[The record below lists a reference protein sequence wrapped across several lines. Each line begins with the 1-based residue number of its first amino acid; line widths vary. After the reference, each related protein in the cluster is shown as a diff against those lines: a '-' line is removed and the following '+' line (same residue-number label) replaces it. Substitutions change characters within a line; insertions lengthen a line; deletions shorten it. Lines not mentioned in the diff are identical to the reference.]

1 MNITPNTTVRF
12 YTNVPFFNNYQN
24 VRQFDNVASQ
34 TEYFNSLQQI
44 AVLKCTYQRDTGGIK
59 VPYSRDYMLKYD
71 YMSFVNTAF
80 SDKVFYCFIDSITYL
95 SPNSCLVNFTVDV
108 YQTFLFDVQFR
119 PSYIER
125 QHCKRWNA
133 DGTPVINTVN
143 EGLDY
148 GSEYVTKSIDY
159 GKLTE
164 YWIVFVTSLTEN
176 EIYDVNNREVT
187 GLGSGILC
195 GVPNELTYFAYP
207 LTKKGTTNVQL
218 ENDIIIGDISSLDK
232 ILDSFRN
239 SELLVN
245 KLKNVYITPY
255 LPISY
260 ESKYMNDGASF
271 QGQDFLH
278 IQSTTGQ
285 FDFAKIK
292 LNEDRSD
299 WLAMIKIGENL
310 ERHTNHYEV
319 QEISNKYKD
328 LHTDE
333 SKLMMYPYSYTELQ
347 DMQGNSFI
355 IKNEYIKGNDYQFS
369 IFSCID
375 SNPKYAIIL
384 SNYLSGTIYNL
395 SDGIIVANPNNISFI
410 DDYASAYIQGNKN
423 QIENSIAET
432 KRRSQFNIDSTRSQG
447 LVGQASALSQGI
459 DSVLG
464 GANNSAVSQGNA
476 LAMSGNTSGFSP
488 TGNALLNVIGNT
500 INAFGGIQ
508 RAELA
513 SDVNNALAR
522 QKANIDN
529 EYVVKG
535 AMAKIQDAKMV
546 ADTVYLQGGN
556 TQFTYGN
563 DFESWR
569 VVRKQIS
576 NEYIEILSD
585 YFKKYGYAYHRVET
599 PNVHTRQSYNYIRT
613 VDCNIVGNISDI
625 YLTQIRNIYN
635 NGVTIWHTNDIGNY
649 NLPNNEV

>member
-1 MNITPNTTVRF
+1 MTV
-12 YTNVPFFNNYQN
+12 
-24 VRQFDNVASQ
+24 
-34 TEYFNSLQQI
+34 
-44 AVLKCTYQRDTGGIK
+44 
-59 VPYSRDYMLKYD
+59 
-71 YMSFVNTAF
+71 
-80 SDKVFYCFIDSITYL
+80 
-95 SPNSCLVNFTVDV
+95 
-108 YQTFLFDVQFR
+108 
-119 PSYIER
+119 
-125 QHCKRWNA
+125 
-133 DGTPVINTVN
+133 
-143 EGLDY
+143 
-148 GSEYVTKSIDY
+148 
-159 GKLTE
+159 
-164 YWIVFVTSLTEN
+164 
-176 EIYDVNNREVT
+176 
-187 GLGSGILC
+187 
-195 GVPNELTYFAYP
+195 
-207 LTKKGTTNVQL
+207 
-218 ENDIIIGDISSLDK
+218 
-232 ILDSFRN
+232 
-239 SELLVN
+239 
-245 KLKNVYITPY
+245 
-255 LPISY
+255 
-260 ESKYMNDGASF
+260 
-271 QGQDFLH
+271 QDFLH

>member
-34 TEYFNSLQQI
+34 TEYFNSLQQV

-133 DGTPVINTVN
+133 DGSPVINTVN

-148 GSEYVTKSIDY
+148 GSEYVTKSISFNEND
-159 GKLTE
+159 L
-164 YWIVFVTSLTEN
+164 YWLVFVTSLTED
-176 EIYDVNNREVT
+176 EIYQVNGEEVT
-187 GLGSGILC
+187 GSLGTGILS
-195 GVPNELTYFAYP
+195 GVPNELVYLVYP
-207 LTKKGTTNVQL
+207 IYAKQPSLPVQIKTEHIQSMTGSL
-218 ENDIIIGDISSLDK
+218 EDLLYALRVSPT
-232 ILDSFRN
+232 
-239 SELLVN
+239 LVN
-245 KLKNVYITPY
+245 KVKNIYLTPY
-255 LPISY
+255 LPLYY
-260 ESKYMNDGASF
+260 EYKLVDRMGGGGQAIEITTRESF
-271 QGQDFLH
+271 MQLARIKFDLRNAENHMAVIKVGEDLSTNWLQDVH
-278 IQSTTGQ
+278 I
-285 FDFAKIK
+285 A
-292 LNEDRSD
+292 
-299 WLAMIKIGENL
+299 
-310 ERHTNHYEV
+310 
-319 QEISNKYKD
+319 NKYD
-328 LHTDE
+328 GLHTDE
-333 SKLMMYPYSYTELQ
+333 SKLMMYPYSYSELK
-347 DMQGNSFI
+347 DNQGNTFI
-355 IKNEYIKGNDYQFS
+355 IKNEYVDGNDYS
-369 IFSCID
+369 LIIHSSLD
-375 SNPKYAIIL
+375 SNPKYAVIVDKYLGEIH
-384 SNYLSGTIYNL
+384 SNL
-395 SDGIIVANPNNISFI
+395 DHGIIVANPNNISFI

-529 EYVVKG
+529 EYAVKG

-563 DFESWR
+563 DLYDWKI
-569 VVRKQIS
+569 VRKQITQ
-576 NEYIEILSD
+576 EYVDILSD